1 MNRQHQPASAF
12 VRDEV
17 AGEHLAP
24 SEEAE
29 EVNRLYRG
37 QEVEVFEEIEGWSRV
52 TRYYDHHLDRNRV
65 ARWLKT
71 SSLGLDKPAP
81 PNHGLPNTRLGK
93 ALAKSDDVG
102 RYWKRFMRAARV
114 AMERG
119 LVEEDDFVES
129 RGWIRSSRDGYYFV
143 HTESHIR
150 GRIYLYAPSGRM
162 AQWHP
167 WMGDEEIAMYLYEQ
181 QNRKCVLCAHGFPL
195 RNLEKDHIL
204 PKRKKRIDK
213 IFNLQLLCSACNRVK
228 GDRSMEYAVGRLQKM
243 GVIDGER
250 N

>member
-1 MNRQHQPASAF
+1 MNRQHQAPVAF
-12 VRDEV
+12 VRVEI

-24 SEEAE
+24 SEDAE
-29 EVNRLYRG
+29 IVNRLYRG
-37 QEVEVFEEIEGWSRV
+37 QKVEVFEEVEGWARV
-52 TRYYDHHLDRNRV
+52 TGYYKHHFDGNRV

-71 SSLGLDKPAP
+71 SSLSPDKPAP
-81 PNHGLPNTRLGK
+81 PNHSLPDTRLGK

-102 RYWKRFMRAARV
+102 RYWKRFMRAANV

-119 LVEEDDFVES
+119 LVEEDDVVECG
-129 RGWIRSSRDGYYFV
+129 GWIRSRSDGYYFV

-150 GRIYLYAPSGRM
+150 GRIYLHAPSGRM

-167 WMGDEEIAMYLYEQ
+167 RMGDKEIAEYLYEQ
-181 QNRKCVLCAHGFPL
+181 QNGKCVLCAVGFPL

-204 PKRKKRIDK
+204 PKSKKRIDT
-213 IFNLQLLCSACNRVK
+213 ISNLQLLCSACNRVK
-228 GDRSMEYAVGRLQKM
+228 GDRSMEYAVGRLQEI